1 MDDRVMLKVYYHGQ
15 ILLQTSEGLKIVCEN
30 LLNIIIPF
38 TLSFEELKCV
48 ICEKIDSQMSRTVSC
63 ILYRYPI
70 SVFGG
75 FVQFQTKYMTNETSM
90 QEMFSVY
97 LESRSRIL
105 FIELYIEFERSVAD
119 RDIELEDYNSDS
131 EEEFESNYEVV
142 DPGVDK
148 DQADDAM
155 AADVADMVNALANQ
169 QLFEKPTFIRSLNL
183 EAMHAPE
190 EAVIKAMK
198 DYTIRR
204 CVDYRVHESEPMTF
218 YAKCTQYGAGCDW
231 LIRLD
236 SITIVEV
243 IKPLVEVDT
252 SIKVNIQVNC
262 FDRQNEVYEVRE
274 CPSGVE
280 YAVDLCRQQCDCGEF
295 QIDRLPCRHVFACYA
310 NQQLD

>member
-1 MDDRVMLKVYYHGQ
+1 
-15 ILLQTSEGLKIVCEN
+15 
-30 LLNIIIPF
+30 
-38 TLSFEELKCV
+38 
-48 ICEKIDSQMSRTVSC
+48 
-63 ILYRYPI
+63 
-70 SVFGG
+70 
-75 FVQFQTKYMTNETSM
+75 MTNETSM

-190 EAVIKAMK
+190 F
-198 DYTIRR
+198 
-204 CVDYRVHESEPMTF
+204 S
-218 YAKCTQYGAGCDW
+218 Q
-231 LIRLD
+231 
-236 SITIVEV
+236 
-243 IKPLVEVDT
+243 
-252 SIKVNIQVNC
+252 
-262 FDRQNEVYEVRE
+262 
-274 CPSGVE
+274 
-280 YAVDLCRQQCDCGEF
+280 
-295 QIDRLPCRHVFACYA
+295 
-310 NQQLD
+310 